1 VSGQRQ
7 SVRVDWTRDEVLA
20 AVRASVPGRVDSG
33 WTFERTDLDGDQV
46 LVLFRVGA
54 QRFGVHYSLD
64 ELPDG
69 PNTAEPCD
77 TPREWAQEIGWDMDE
92 QVLTGGLLRAERTA
106 GSDGVILLSWR
117 P

>member
-1 VSGQRQ
+1 VRSPWQ
-7 SVRVDWTRDEVLA
+7 SVRVEWTRDEVLA
-20 AVRASVPGRVDSG
+20 AVRASLPGRVDSG
-33 WTFERTDLDGDQV
+33 WTFERADLNGDQV

-54 QRFGVHYSLD
+54 QRFGVHYSLE
-64 ELPDG
+64 ELPHG
-69 PNTAEPCD
+69 PNTGEVCE

-92 QVLTGGLLRAERTA
+92 QVLTGGLLRAERSA